1 VRLVL
6 GTADLRD
13 EALSSR
19 LLDQFYDAG
28 GRAIDV
34 ANVYG
39 DGESERVVGKWLRTR
54 RVRDDVILY
63 GKGCHPP
70 YCSPELV
77 GSEVDR
83 ALELLG
89 VERLDVF
96 MLHRDDPDVR
106 VQAFAA
112 ALRDQVVVGKIGG
125 FGVSNWAPARF
136 VELRDGLES
145 GGNELVAFSN
155 HFSLGEM
162 VTPTWPGCLGATKGE
177 LERVLDT
184 GVEFIAWASLAM
196 GYFAGRDAPNWQS
209 PVNSARRERASALA
223 TELGSTANAVAL
235 AYVLHQPARVR
246 PVIGTR
252 SEDHLAEALGAE
264 EIRLTPEQAAWLE
277 RGAEMALGAKTLTR

>member
-1 VRLVL
+1 VSGVRLVL

-13 EALSSR
+13 EALTSR

-39 DGESERVVGKWLRTR
+39 DGESQRGVGKWLRTR

-70 YCSPELV
+70 YCSPELI
-77 GSEVDR
+77 GPEVDR

-96 MLHRDDPDVR
+96 MLHRDDPAVP
-106 VQAFAA
+106 VQAFAG
-112 ALRDQVVVGKIGG
+112 ALREQVAAGKISG
-125 FGVSNWAPARF
+125 FGVSNWTTARF
-136 VELRDGLES
+136 LEFRDDLDR
-145 GGNELVAFSN
+145 GGKEILAFSN

-162 VTPTWPGCLGATKGE
+162 VTPTWPGCLGVTKAE
-177 LERVLDT
+177 LEQVLET
-184 GVEFIAWASLAM
+184 GAEFIAWASLAM

-209 PVNSARRERASALA
+209 PGNAARRERASALA
-223 TELGSTANAVAL
+223 AELGSTASAVAL
-235 AYVLHQPARVR
+235 AYVLQQPKRVR

-252 SEDHLAEALGAE
+252 SENHLAEALGAE

-277 RGAEMALGAKTLTR
+277 RGD